1 MKHRT
6 PLRRRMALV
15 KDLLMTTL
23 RSPSSDLIKGKS
35 SEYVTTAESLVLSGL
50 IGIDIVIIQAFIPL
64 GLVDLAVTISLL
76 AFAVAIPPLAIS
88 IFLNQFIWGAGYQ
101 PRSFIKYNLLKVIGA
116 FATFIGL
123 NATFWYAS
131 WILGVVFLV
140 SEAIGSII
148 AMITLINVFDE
159 AHKDGKNR
167 EKTEMNN

>member
-1 MKHRT
+1 MKNPT
-6 PLRRRMALV
+6 PLIRRITLV

-64 GLVDLAVTISLL
+64 RAVDLAGTISLL
-76 AFAVAIPPLAIS
+76 AFAVAIPLLAIS

-101 PRSFIKYNLLKVIGA
+101 PRSFIKYNLLKVTGA

-123 NATFWYAS
+123 NATFWYTS
-131 WILGVVFLV
+131 WIIGVVFLIC
-140 SEAIGSII
+140 EAIGSII
-148 AMITLINVFDE
+148 AMITIINVFDE
-159 AHKDGKNR
+159 VHKDGKNG
-167 EKTEMNN
+167 EQTGMNN